1 MFLALGI
8 IIALGL
14 FLIWF
19 AGSFLYRPIG
29 KLFKRMYKDAKETV
43 EQIDEEDRPKEEEN
57 K

>member
-1 MFLALGI
+1 MFPALAILIALAL
-8 IIALGL
+8 
-14 FLIWF
+14 FFIWF

-29 KLFKRMYKDAKETV
+29 KVFKRMYRDAKETV